1 MRSANKEFTF
11 RGPSKLLGFGN
22 ADDADIAGVTD
33 GDLQAIQEVEEVMI
47 ADVKKV
53 ACVTE
58 VNVGRA
64 YAYPNHFVDDIC
76 TFGN

>member
-22 ADDADIAGVTD
+22 ADDADI
-33 GDLQAIQEVEEVMI
+33 
-47 ADVKKV
+47 
-53 ACVTE
+53 E

>member
-1 MRSANKEFTF
+1 
-11 RGPSKLLGFGN
+11 
-22 ADDADIAGVTD
+22 
-33 GDLQAIQEVEEVMI
+33 VMI